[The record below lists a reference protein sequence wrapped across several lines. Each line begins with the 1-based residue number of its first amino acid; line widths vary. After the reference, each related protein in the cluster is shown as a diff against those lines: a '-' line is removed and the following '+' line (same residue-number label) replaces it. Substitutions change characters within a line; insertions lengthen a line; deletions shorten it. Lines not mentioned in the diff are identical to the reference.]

1 VTAFIDT
8 SVLYAL
14 LATDVEEHAAARD
27 TFTDLARTD
36 RLVTHAYVEVETISL
51 VQRRLG
57 MPAIE
62 RLVRNILPAIDVETV
77 QPELHRRARE
87 ELLRTGSRSV
97 SFVDRVSFAFMREQG
112 IRLALAI
119 DDDFAREGFETAPHT
134 YQARGR

>member
-1 VTAFIDT
+1 MTAFIDT

-27 TFTDLARTD
+27 AFTDLARTD
-36 RLVTHAYVEVETISL
+36 RLVTHASVEIETIRL

-57 MPAIE
+57 MTAVE
-62 RLVRNILPAIDVETV
+62 RLVRDIMPAIDVETV
-77 QPELHRRARE
+77 QPEVHRRARE

-97 SFVDRVSFAFMREQG
+97 SFVDQVSFAFMREQG

-119 DDDFAREGFETAPHT
+119 DDSFAREGFETLPRPA
-134 YQARGR
+134 